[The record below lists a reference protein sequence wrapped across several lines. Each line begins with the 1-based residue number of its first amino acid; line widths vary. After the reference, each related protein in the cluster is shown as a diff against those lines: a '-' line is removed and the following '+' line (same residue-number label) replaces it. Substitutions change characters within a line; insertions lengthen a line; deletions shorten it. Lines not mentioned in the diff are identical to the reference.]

1 MKKIC
6 ALCFLL
12 LVFACKKD
20 KEEVLPLSAEKDIL
34 SFVFTVSNTAYSG
47 TISGTTITVQLPTD
61 TDVTTLTPTISISK
75 GATVTPNSG
84 VAQDFS
90 KEVSYT
96 VTAENKSTKTYKVLV
111 TLQQKPEP
119 QQPPFSKVFV
129 EDKTEDKQGGST
141 LSISIN
147 ASIVVDKEKI
157 KVELVNQYE
166 ETTVYE
172 LEVKS
177 FSSIGELK
185 SQLPSSYKNGL
196 YFLKVTIG
204 EQTQRSYLFYL
215 NNSIPTFY
223 FVSNLSKED
232 ANGDEFNRTLVVP
245 NELFPAQI
253 FVNKKDFPNYKF
265 YLRKNGQ
272 DYEIQYTSVWWD
284 KTVLFKMPEKA
295 KFSPVGGK
303 DFQFVM
309 KHQGEEYVFPF
320 LNQSKESI
328 EVLIAQ
334 PPVINSVSK
343 TSLKKGE
350 KLVVKGK
357 HFLYNMNYKENCQT
371 VLKLKERYTPDVT
384 ILNVEDNND
393 KIATFIIPDSDN
405 VFEDYP
411 YEITIINDIGQ
422 ESAPFNQE
430 INIEERVPTSTPLSV
445 IKAVVVKKDV
455 PLYKTV
461 DITFNRMIRD
471 ASIKAFVFP
480 KITNSI
486 ILYGYRS
493 KMASSITLSDD
504 QYNYLVNELPK
515 GYVLIKENDKE
526 YKAEF
531 SLEKGN

>member
-1 MKKIC
+1 
-6 ALCFLL
+6 
-12 LVFACKKD
+12 
-20 KEEVLPLSAEKDIL
+20 
-34 SFVFTVSNTAYSG
+34 
-47 TISGTTITVQLPTD
+47 
-61 TDVTTLTPTISISK
+61 
-75 GATVTPNSG
+75 
-84 VAQDFS
+84 
-90 KEVSYT
+90 
-96 VTAENKSTKTYKVLV
+96 
-111 TLQQKPEP
+111 
-119 QQPPFSKVFV
+119 
-129 EDKTEDKQGGST
+129 
-141 LSISIN
+141 
-147 ASIVVDKEKI
+147 
-157 KVELVNQYE
+157 
-166 ETTVYE
+166 
-172 LEVKS
+172 
-177 FSSIGELK
+177 
-185 SQLPSSYKNGL
+185 
-196 YFLKVTIG
+196 
-204 EQTQRSYLFYL
+204 
-215 NNSIPTFY
+215 
-223 FVSNLSKED
+223 
-232 ANGDEFNRTLVVP
+232 
-245 NELFPAQI
+245 
-253 FVNKKDFPNYKF
+253 
-265 YLRKNGQ
+265 
-272 DYEIQYTSVWWD
+272 
-284 KTVLFKMPEKA
+284 
-295 KFSPVGGK
+295 
-303 DFQFVM
+303 
-309 KHQGEEYVFPF
+309 
-320 LNQSKESI
+320 
-328 EVLIAQ
+328 
-334 PPVINSVSK
+334 
-343 TSLKKGE
+343 
-350 KLVVKGK
+350 
-357 HFLYNMNYKENCQT
+357 MNYKENWQT

>member
-1 MKKIC
+1 M
-6 ALCFLL
+6 
-12 LVFACKKD
+12 
-20 KEEVLPLSAEKDIL
+20 
-34 SFVFTVSNTAYSG
+34 
-47 TISGTTITVQLPTD
+47 
-61 TDVTTLTPTISISK
+61 
-75 GATVTPNSG
+75 
-84 VAQDFS
+84 
-90 KEVSYT
+90 
-96 VTAENKSTKTYKVLV
+96 
-111 TLQQKPEP
+111 
-119 QQPPFSKVFV
+119 
-129 EDKTEDKQGGST
+129 
-141 LSISIN
+141 
-147 ASIVVDKEKI
+147 
-157 KVELVNQYE
+157 
-166 ETTVYE
+166 
-172 LEVKS
+172 
-177 FSSIGELK
+177 
-185 SQLPSSYKNGL
+185 
-196 YFLKVTIG
+196 
-204 EQTQRSYLFYL
+204 
-215 NNSIPTFY
+215 
-223 FVSNLSKED
+223 
-232 ANGDEFNRTLVVP
+232 
-245 NELFPAQI
+245 
-253 FVNKKDFPNYKF
+253 
-265 YLRKNGQ
+265 
-272 DYEIQYTSVWWD
+272 
-284 KTVLFKMPEKA
+284 
-295 KFSPVGGK
+295 
-303 DFQFVM
+303 
-309 KHQGEEYVFPF
+309 
-320 LNQSKESI
+320 
-328 EVLIAQ
+328 
-334 PPVINSVSK
+334 
-343 TSLKKGE
+343 KKGE

-357 HFLYNMNYKENCQT
+357 HFLYNMNYKENWQT

>member
-1 MKKIC
+1 
-6 ALCFLL
+6 
-12 LVFACKKD
+12 
-20 KEEVLPLSAEKDIL
+20 
-34 SFVFTVSNTAYSG
+34 
-47 TISGTTITVQLPTD
+47 
-61 TDVTTLTPTISISK
+61 
-75 GATVTPNSG
+75 
-84 VAQDFS
+84 
-90 KEVSYT
+90 
-96 VTAENKSTKTYKVLV
+96 
-111 TLQQKPEP
+111 
-119 QQPPFSKVFV
+119 
-129 EDKTEDKQGGST
+129 
-141 LSISIN
+141 
-147 ASIVVDKEKI
+147 
-157 KVELVNQYE
+157 
-166 ETTVYE
+166 
-172 LEVKS
+172 
-177 FSSIGELK
+177 
-185 SQLPSSYKNGL
+185 
-196 YFLKVTIG
+196 
-204 EQTQRSYLFYL
+204 
-215 NNSIPTFY
+215 
-223 FVSNLSKED
+223 
-232 ANGDEFNRTLVVP
+232 
-245 NELFPAQI
+245 
-253 FVNKKDFPNYKF
+253 
-265 YLRKNGQ
+265 
-272 DYEIQYTSVWWD
+272 
-284 KTVLFKMPEKA
+284 
-295 KFSPVGGK
+295 
-303 DFQFVM
+303 M

-357 HFLYNMNYKENCQT
+357 HFLYNMNYKENWQT

-461 DITFNRMIRD
+461 DITFNRMIQD
-471 ASIKAFVFP
+471 ASIKTFVFP

-493 KMASSITLSDD
+493 KMASSITLSND

>member
-20 KEEVLPLSAEKDIL
+20 KEETLPLSAEKDIL
-34 SFVFTVSNTAYSG
+34 SFVFTVSNTYYEG
-47 TISGTTITVQLPTD
+47 TISGTTITAQLPAD

-75 GATVTPNSG
+75 GATVTPNSE

-119 QQPPFSKVFV
+119 QQPPFSKIFV
-129 EDKTEDKQGGST
+129 ENNTIDKKGGAT

-147 ASIVVDKEKI
+147 ASIVVEKEKI
-157 KVELVNQYE
+157 KVELVNQNE

-172 LEVKS
+172 LEVKK
-177 FSSIGELK
+177 FARNGDLET
-185 SQLPSSYKNGL
+185 QLPSSYKNGL
-196 YFLKVTIG
+196 YFLRVTIG

-223 FVSNLSKED
+223 FVSNLATED

-245 NELFPAQI
+245 NELFPAEI
-253 FVNKKDFPNYKF
+253 FVNKKDLPNYKF

-272 DYEIQYTSVWWD
+272 DYEIQHTLLGWYT
-284 KTVLFKMPEKA
+284 TVLFKMPEKA

-328 EVLIAQ
+328 EVVIAQ

-343 TSLKKGE
+343 TSLMKGE
-350 KLVVKGK
+350 KLVVKGQ
-357 HFLYNMNYKENCQT
+357 HFFYNMNYQKDWQT

-393 KIATFIIPDSDN
+393 KVATFIIPDSDN

-411 YEITIINDIGQ
+411 YEITITNDIGQ

-480 KITNSI
+480 KLTNSI

-493 KMASSITLSDD
+493 KIATSITLSDD

-515 GYVLIKENDKE
+515 GYVIIRENGKE
-526 YKAEF
+526 YQAEF
-531 SLEKGN
+531 SLVKGN